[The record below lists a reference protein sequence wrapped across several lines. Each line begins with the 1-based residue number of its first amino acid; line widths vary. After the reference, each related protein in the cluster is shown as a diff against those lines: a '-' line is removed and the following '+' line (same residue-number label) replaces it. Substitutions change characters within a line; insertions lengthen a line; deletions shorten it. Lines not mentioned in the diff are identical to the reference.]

1 MRNIYF
7 IWWKTYHCRR
17 ILNQV
22 HLRWWHFVVKS
33 VRFQQWLK
41 WYTDPSQMRIQSYVC
56 PVWPYNHQNFTKT
69 LQIWQNNF
77 TFSTMVDLTL
87 ISGAHAQSSK
97 WQVKW
102 RKVQNDVFPILIYEF
117 NIIYFSKRRG
127 GGYWREVLVRSNMVS
142 ASEPDVK

>member
-69 LQIWQNNF
+69 LCKFDKTTSHFPLWLTSLWFLARMRSHPNGKWNGGKF
-77 TFSTMVDLTL
+77 KKMFSRYWFMNL
-87 ISGAHAQSSK
+87 ILFIFQKEG
-97 WQVKW
+97 
-102 RKVQNDVFPILIYEF
+102 
-117 NIIYFSKRRG
+117 
-127 GGYWREVLVRSNMVS
+127 EVVIGERC
-142 ASEPDVK
+142 